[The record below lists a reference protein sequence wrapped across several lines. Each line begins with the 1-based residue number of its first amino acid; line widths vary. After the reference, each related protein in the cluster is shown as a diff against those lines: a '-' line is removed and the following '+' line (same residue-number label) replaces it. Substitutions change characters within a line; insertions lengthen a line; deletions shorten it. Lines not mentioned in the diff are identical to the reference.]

1 MIRRFFFFRVQKM
14 STQYVWKEL
23 SPKCRADRL
32 LLKWG
37 VHEEFYRQSAHP
49 SILAMRTEMKSKA
62 SSDSEGL
69 YDKIQYRK
77 MLNDFD
83 LGVCRRMFP
92 ISSEPLLIKEGGVEI
107 LVLPKVAKSTR
118 EKKPVE
124 GLKVDLVNRKVWYR
138 VDPDPIC
145 EPGSKAKTYAAH
157 ASKAWVLQQMTD
169 QEVNNIN
176 VKIKKLEQKLEQE
189 IEALKDVVREN
200 KEASM
205 DRFKDIAKS
214 LRRQGAV
221 TRSLRKKIDEL
232 KETARSVIEL
242 SSDDSYEWGGFEY

>member
-1 MIRRFFFFRVQKM
+1 M
-14 STQYVWKEL
+14 STQYIWKEL

-69 YDKIQYRK
+69 YDKIQYKK

-107 LVLPKVAKSTR
+107 LVLNKVAKSMR
-118 EKKPVE
+118 EKKLIE
-124 GLKVDLVNRKVWYR
+124 GLRIDLVNRKVWYR
-138 VDPDPIC
+138 VDPDPI
-145 EPGSKAKTYAAH
+145 SKAKTYAAP
-157 ASKAWVLQQMTD
+157 ASKAWVLQQMAD
-169 QEVNNIN
+169 QEVNNTN
-176 VKIKKLEQKLEQE
+176 TKIKKLKQE

-221 TRSLRKKIDEL
+221 TRSLQKKIDEL